1 MPDAT
6 RGVVLWGCENTVS
19 IAVITEATTMRNQ
32 ARPKPAQIPVATL
45 AGKLRTRLANGK
57 ALPPERALAEQYDV
71 KRHRVRQ
78 ALALLREQG
87 HLESSSRATAA
98 GGESLIRSTNPLE
111 VIELRLALEPALARL
126 AAVRA
131 TPLEIARIMRAATTP
146 SNVQRST
153 ADLVFHKLVAA
164 ASGNG
169 LAADL
174 YALLR
179 KVGSDSRVRVQSA
192 APACPN
198 RLAQRD
204 QEHHAVA
211 QAIAARDPESAD
223 AAMRAHLNAVH
234 RIILDRLVAANAA

>member
-1 MPDAT
+1 
-6 RGVVLWGCENTVS
+6 
-19 IAVITEATTMRNQ
+19 MRNQ
-32 ARPKPAQIPVATL
+32 RQPTTPPLPDIRGLISQ
-45 AGKLRTRLANGK
+45 LRKRLAAGE
-57 ALPPERALAEQYDV
+57 ALPAERALADQYAV

-78 ALALLREQG
+78 ALAVLREEG
-87 HLESSSRATAA
+87 ALDSSRRAGAA
-98 GGESLIRSTNPLE
+98 GGESMIRSTNPLE
-111 VIELRLALEPALARL
+111 VIEVRLALEPALARL

-131 TPLEIARIMRAATTP
+131 TPLEIARIIRAATTP
-146 SNVQRST
+146 PDMQRST
-153 ADLVFHKLVAA
+153 ADLAFHKLVAA

-179 KVGSDSRVRVQSA
+179 KVGSDSRVRVQSGA
-192 APACPN
+192 SACPN

-211 QAIAARDPESAD
+211 EAIAARDPEGAE

-234 RIILDRLVAANAA
+234 RVILNRLIAVNAA

>member
-1 MPDAT
+1 
-6 RGVVLWGCENTVS
+6 
-19 IAVITEATTMRNQ
+19 MRNQ
-32 ARPKPAQIPVATL
+32 AQPQAPDAAVLARHLRERL
-45 AGKLRTRLANGK
+45 AGGE
-57 ALPPERALAEQYDV
+57 ALPAERALAEQYAV

-87 HLESSSRATAA
+87 DIEPARRAGAA
-98 GGESLIRSTNPLE
+98 DGESLIRSTNPLE
-111 VIELRLALEPALARL
+111 VIEVRLALEPALARL

-146 SNVQRST
+146 SDMQRST

-179 KVGSDSRVRVQSA
+179 KVGSDARVRVQSS

-204 QEHHAVA
+204 QEHHGVA
-211 QAIAARDPESAD
+211 EAIAARDPEGAE
-223 AAMRAHLNAVH
+223 AAMRTHLNAVH
-234 RIILDRLVAANAA
+234 RIILNRLMAANAA

>member
-1 MPDAT
+1 
-6 RGVVLWGCENTVS
+6 
-19 IAVITEATTMRNQ
+19 MRNHIQ
-32 ARPKPAQIPVATL
+32 PEVIQRPAVGNL
-45 AGKLRTRLANGK
+45 ADQLRARLASGE
-57 ALPPERALAEQYDV
+57 ALPAERALAEQYAV

-87 HLESSSRATAA
+87 DLDSARRTGAA
-98 GGESLIRSTNPLE
+98 DGESLIRSTNPLE
-111 VIELRLALEPALARL
+111 VIEVRLALEPALARL

-146 SNVQRST
+146 SDVQRST
-153 ADLVFHKLVAA
+153 ADLVFHKLIAT

-174 YALLR
+174 YALVR
-179 KVGSDSRVRVQSA
+179 KVGSDSRVRVQSST
-192 APACPN
+192 PACPN

-211 QAIAARDPESAD
+211 EAIAARDPESAE

-234 RIILDRLVAANAA
+234 RIILNRLMAANAA

>member
-1 MPDAT
+1 MT
-6 RGVVLWGCENTVS
+6 RD
-19 IAVITEATTMRNQ
+19 
-32 ARPKPAQIPVATL
+32 TL
-45 AGKLRTRLANGK
+45 VGELRTRLARGE
-57 ALPPERALAEQYDV
+57 ALPAERALADLYGV

-78 ALALLREQG
+78 ALALLREHG
-87 HLESSSRATAA
+87 DLESSRRANAA
-98 GGESLIRSTNPLE
+98 GGEALIRSTNPLE

-131 TPLEIARIMRAATTP
+131 TPLEIARIVRAATTP
-146 SNVQRST
+146 SDMQRGS
-153 ADLVFHKLVAA
+153 ADLVFHKLIAA

-174 YALLR
+174 YTLLR
-179 KVGSDSRVRVQSA
+179 KVGADSRVRVQT
-192 APACPN
+192 PEPPCPN

-211 QAIAARDPESAD
+211 AAIAARDPECAE

-234 RIILDRLVAANAA
+234 RIILNRLIAANAA

>member
-1 MPDAT
+1 MPNHSRPQAT
-6 RGVVLWGCENTVS
+6 V
-19 IAVITEATTMRNQ
+19 EA
-32 ARPKPAQIPVATL
+32 PVAAL
-45 AGKLRTRLANGK
+45 ADELRARLSSGAG
-57 ALPPERALAEQYDV
+57 LPAERAIAEEYGV

-87 HLESSSRATAA
+87 ELDPSPRNGVTD
-98 GGESLIRSTNPLE
+98 GESLIRSTNPLE
-111 VIELRLALEPALARL
+111 VIELRLTLEPALARL

-146 SNVQRST
+146 ADMQRST
-153 ADLVFHKLVAA
+153 ADLVFHKLVAT

-179 KVGSDSRVRVQSA
+179 KVGADSRVRVQSSTSP
-192 APACPN
+192 APD

-211 QAIAARDPESAD
+211 EAIAARDPERAE
-223 AAMRAHLNAVH
+223 AAMRTHLEAVH
-234 RIILDRLVAANAA
+234 RIILNRLIAANAA

>member
-1 MPDAT
+1 MLNQSQPAAGELPDIDAI
-6 RGVVLWGCENTVS
+6 VS
-19 IAVITEATTMRNQ
+19 RLRERLA
-32 ARPKPAQIPVATL
+32 
-45 AGKLRTRLANGK
+45 AGKP
-57 ALPPERALAEQYDV
+57 LPAERAIAEEFAV

-87 HLESSSRATAA
+87 DLDSPRRTGAA

-146 SNVQRST
+146 PDMHRGT
-153 ADLVFHKLVAA
+153 ADLAFHKLVAA

-179 KVGSDSRVRVQSA
+179 KVGSDSRVRVQSTL
-192 APACPN
+192 PACPN

-204 QEHHAVA
+204 QEHRAVA
-211 QAIAARDPESAD
+211 EAIAARDPECAE
-223 AAMRAHLNAVH
+223 AAMRTHLNAVH
-234 RIILDRLVAANAA
+234 RVILNRLVATNAA

>member
-1 MPDAT
+1 
-6 RGVVLWGCENTVS
+6 
-19 IAVITEATTMRNQ
+19 MRNHAQPKPPAGPPAGTLVRELQ
-32 ARPKPAQIPVATL
+32 ARL
-45 AGKLRTRLANGK
+45 ARGE
-57 ALPPERALAEQYDV
+57 ALPAERALAQHYGV

-78 ALALLREQG
+78 ALAMLRAQG
-87 HLESSSRATAA
+87 DLDSSRRSGIAD
-98 GGESLIRSTNPLE
+98 GESLIRSTNPLE

-131 TPLEIARIMRAATTP
+131 TPLEIARITRAATTP
-146 SNVQRST
+146 SDMQRST
-153 ADLVFHKLVAA
+153 ADLAFHKLVAA

-179 KVGSDSRVRVQSA
+179 KVGSDARVRVQSSV
-192 APACPN
+192 PPCPD

-211 QAIAARDPESAD
+211 EAIAARDPERAE

-234 RIILDRLVAANAA
+234 RIILNRLMAANAA

>member
-1 MPDAT
+1 
-6 RGVVLWGCENTVS
+6 
-19 IAVITEATTMRNQ
+19 MRNH
-32 ARPKPAQIPVATL
+32 AQPQPLDAAALVRQ
-45 AGKLRTRLANGK
+45 LRDRLTSGE
-57 ALPPERALAEQYDV
+57 ALPAERALADQYGV

-87 HLESSSRATAA
+87 DLDSSRRSGGAN
-98 GGESLIRSTNPLE
+98 GESLIRSTNPLE
-111 VIELRLALEPALARL
+111 VIEVRLALEPALARL

-146 SNVQRST
+146 SDMQRST
-153 ADLVFHKLVAA
+153 ADLVFHRLVAA

-179 KVGSDSRVRVQSA
+179 KVGSDARVRVQTSA
-192 APACPN
+192 PPCPN

-204 QEHHAVA
+204 QEHHGVA
-211 QAIAARDPESAD
+211 EAIAARDPEGAE

-234 RIILDRLVAANAA
+234 RIILNRLLAANAA

>member
-1 MPDAT
+1 
-6 RGVVLWGCENTVS
+6 
-19 IAVITEATTMRNQ
+19 
-32 ARPKPAQIPVATL
+32 
-45 AGKLRTRLANGK
+45 
-57 ALPPERALAEQYDV
+57 
-71 KRHRVRQ
+71 
-78 ALALLREQG
+78 
-87 HLESSSRATAA
+87 
-98 GGESLIRSTNPLE
+98 
-111 VIELRLALEPALARL
+111 LEPALARL

-146 SNVQRST
+146 PDMQRST
-153 ADLVFHKLVAA
+153 ADLAFHKLVAA

-179 KVGSDSRVRVQSA
+179 KVGSDSRVRVQSGA
-192 APACPN
+192 TACPN

-211 QAIAARDPESAD
+211 EAIAARDPEGAE

-234 RIILDRLVAANAA
+234 RVILNRLIAANAA

>member
-1 MPDAT
+1 MLDHIQPAVTPAPD
-6 RGVVLWGCENTVS
+6 
-19 IAVITEATTMRNQ
+19 
-32 ARPKPAQIPVATL
+32 VAAL
-45 AGKLRTRLANGK
+45 AGELRARLAGGEE
-57 ALPPERALAEQYDV
+57 LPAERALAEQYAV

-78 ALALLREQG
+78 ALALLRDQG
-87 HLESSSRATAA
+87 DLDSTRRAGAA
-98 GGESLIRSTNPLE
+98 DGESLIRSTNPLE

-131 TPLEIARIMRAATTP
+131 TPLEISRILRSATTP
-146 SNVQRST
+146 SGMQRST

-179 KVGSDSRVRVQSA
+179 KVGADARVRVQSI
-192 APACPN
+192 APDCPD

-204 QEHHAVA
+204 LEHHAVA
-211 QAIAARDPESAD
+211 EAIAARDPECAE

-234 RIILDRLVAANAA
+234 RIVLNRLMAANAA

>member
-1 MPDAT
+1 MANQQQPETAFLPDVDALVG
-6 RGVVLWGCENTVS
+6 R
-19 IAVITEATTMRNQ
+19 
-32 ARPKPAQIPVATL
+32 
-45 AGKLRTRLANGK
+45 LRERLALGQP
-57 ALPPERALAEQYDV
+57 LPAERAIAEEYAV

-87 HLESSSRATAA
+87 DLDSSRRAATS

-131 TPLEIARIMRAATTP
+131 TPLEIARILRAATTP
-146 SNVQRST
+146 PDMQRST
-153 ADLVFHKLVAA
+153 ADLAFHKLVAA

-179 KVGSDSRVRVQSA
+179 KVGSDSRVRVQSTV
-192 APACPN
+192 PACPN

-211 QAIAARDPESAD
+211 EAIAARDPERAE
-223 AAMRAHLNAVH
+223 ATMRAHLNAVH
-234 RIILDRLVAANAA
+234 RVILNRLIAADAA

>member
-1 MPDAT
+1 MHNQTQPQISEIGADE
-6 RGVVLWGCENTVS
+6 L
-19 IAVITEATTMRNQ
+19 AVR
-32 ARPKPAQIPVATL
+32 
-45 AGKLRTRLANGK
+45 LRQRLAAGE
-57 ALPPERALAEQYDV
+57 ALPAERAIADEYAV

-78 ALALLREQG
+78 ALAQLREQG
-87 HLESSSRATAA
+87 DLDATRRPGAV

-131 TPLEIARIMRAATTP
+131 TPLEIARILRAATTP
-146 SNVQRST
+146 PGMQRST
-153 ADLVFHKLVAA
+153 ADLAFHKLLAA

-179 KVGSDSRVRVQSA
+179 KVGSDSRVRVQTTV
-192 APACPN
+192 PAFPD
-198 RLAQRD
+198 RVAQRD

-211 QAIAARDPESAD
+211 EAIAARDPEGAE
-223 AAMRAHLNAVH
+223 AAMRAHLHAVH
-234 RIILDRLVAANAA
+234 RIILGRLVASDAA

>member
-1 MPDAT
+1 MPNQSRPRHPKEAPAA
-6 RGVVLWGCENTVS
+6 
-19 IAVITEATTMRNQ
+19 AVI
-32 ARPKPAQIPVATL
+32 ARE
-45 AGKLRTRLANGK
+45 LRVRLADG
-57 ALPPERALAEQYDV
+57 APLPAERALAEEYGV

-87 HLESSSRATAA
+87 DLDPSPRT
-98 GGESLIRSTNPLE
+98 GGTDGESLIRSTNPLE
-111 VIELRLALEPALARL
+111 VIELRLTLEPALARL

-146 SNVQRST
+146 SDMQRSS
-153 ADLVFHKLVAA
+153 ADLAFHKLVAT

-179 KVGSDSRVRVQSA
+179 KVGADARVRVQSSA
-192 APACPN
+192 APCPD
-198 RLAQRD
+198 RLVQRD

-211 QAIAARDPESAD
+211 EAIASRDPERAE
-223 AAMRAHLNAVH
+223 ATMRAHLEAVH
-234 RIILDRLVAANAA
+234 RIILNRLIAANAA

>member
-1 MPDAT
+1 
-6 RGVVLWGCENTVS
+6 
-19 IAVITEATTMRNQ
+19 MRNQ
-32 ARPKPAQIPVATL
+32 RQPESNIELDLGALVYR
-45 AGKLRTRLANGK
+45 LRERLATGEF
-57 ALPPERALAEQYDV
+57 LPAERAMAGQYAV

-87 HLESSSRATAA
+87 DLDTSRRTSSA

-131 TPLEIARIMRAATTP
+131 TPLEIARILRAATPPTDM
-146 SNVQRST
+146 QRST
-153 ADLVFHKLVAA
+153 ADLAFHKLVAT

-179 KVGSDSRVRVQSA
+179 KVGSDSRVRVQTTA
-192 APACPN
+192 LACPN

-211 QAIAARDPESAD
+211 KAIAARDPERAE
-223 AAMRAHLNAVH
+223 AAMRAHLNEVH
-234 RIILDRLVAANAA
+234 RVILNRLIAFNAA

>member
-1 MPDAT
+1 MIRIAKHRGSNDMCNQRQPEADRKPDMGT
-6 RGVVLWGCENTVS
+6 LVS
-19 IAVITEATTMRNQ
+19 RLR
-32 ARPKPAQIPVATL
+32 ARLV
-45 AGKLRTRLANGK
+45 AGKV
-57 ALPPERALAEQYDV
+57 LPAERAIAEEYAV

-87 HLESSSRATAA
+87 DLDATRRTGPA

-146 SNVQRST
+146 PDMQRST
-153 ADLVFHKLVAA
+153 ADLAFHKLVAA

-174 YALLR
+174 YTLLR
-179 KVGSDSRVRVQSA
+179 KVGSDSRVRVQST

-204 QEHHAVA
+204 QEHRAVA
-211 QAIAARDPESAD
+211 EAIAARDPECAE
-223 AAMRAHLNAVH
+223 AVMRAHLNAVH
-234 RIILDRLVAANAA
+234 RVILNRLMAANAA

>member
-1 MPDAT
+1 
-6 RGVVLWGCENTVS
+6 
-19 IAVITEATTMRNQ
+19 MRNQ
-32 ARPKPAQIPVATL
+32 AQPQAPDVATL
-45 AGKLRTRLANGK
+45 ARRLRDRLASGE
-57 ALPPERALAEQYDV
+57 ALPAERALAEQYAV

-87 HLESSSRATAA
+87 DIEPARRAGTAD
-98 GGESLIRSTNPLE
+98 GESLIRSTNPLE
-111 VIELRLALEPALARL
+111 VIEVRLAVEPALARL

-146 SNVQRST
+146 SDMQRST

-179 KVGSDSRVRVQSA
+179 KVGSDARVRVQSS

-204 QEHHAVA
+204 QEHHGVA
-211 QAIAARDPESAD
+211 EAIAARDPEGAE
-223 AAMRAHLNAVH
+223 AAMRTHLNAVH
-234 RIILDRLVAANAA
+234 RIILNRLMAANAA

>member
-1 MPDAT
+1 MLNQSQPSAGELPDIDAI
-6 RGVVLWGCENTVS
+6 VS
-19 IAVITEATTMRNQ
+19 RLRERLA
-32 ARPKPAQIPVATL
+32 
-45 AGKLRTRLANGK
+45 AGKP
-57 ALPPERALAEQYDV
+57 LPAERAIAEEFAV

-87 HLESSSRATAA
+87 DLDSPRRTGTS

-146 SNVQRST
+146 PDMQRGT
-153 ADLVFHKLVAA
+153 ADLAFHKLVAA

-179 KVGSDSRVRVQSA
+179 KVGSDSRVRVQSTL
-192 APACPN
+192 PACPN

-204 QEHHAVA
+204 QEHRAVA
-211 QAIAARDPESAD
+211 EAIAARDPECAE
-223 AAMRAHLNAVH
+223 AAMRTHLNAVH
-234 RIILDRLVAANAA
+234 RVILNRLVATNAA

>member
-1 MPDAT
+1 
-6 RGVVLWGCENTVS
+6 
-19 IAVITEATTMRNQ
+19 MRNQ
-32 ARPKPAQIPVATL
+32 AQPQAPDAATL
-45 AGKLRTRLANGK
+45 ARRLRDRLANGE
-57 ALPPERALAEQYDV
+57 ALPAERALAEQYAV

-87 HLESSSRATAA
+87 DLDSSRRTGVAD
-98 GGESLIRSTNPLE
+98 GESLIRSTNPLE
-111 VIELRLALEPALARL
+111 VIEVRLALEPALARL

-146 SNVQRST
+146 ADMQRST

-179 KVGSDSRVRVQSA
+179 KVGADARVRVQSS

-204 QEHHAVA
+204 QEHHGVA
-211 QAIAARDPESAD
+211 EAIAARDPERAE

-234 RIILDRLVAANAA
+234 RIILNRLMAADAA

>member
-1 MPDAT
+1 
-6 RGVVLWGCENTVS
+6 
-19 IAVITEATTMRNQ
+19 MRNQ
-32 ARPKPAQIPVATL
+32 TQPESETYLDIGAL
-45 AGKLRTRLANGK
+45 ANRLRERLASGN
-57 ALPPERALAEQYDV
+57 ALPAERAIAEEYAV

-87 HLESSSRATAA
+87 DLDSTRRAGAA

-131 TPLEIARIMRAATTP
+131 TPLEIARILRAATTP
-146 SNVQRST
+146 PDMQRST
-153 ADLVFHKLVAA
+153 ADLAFHKLVAA

-179 KVGSDSRVRVQSA
+179 KVGSDSRVRVQSTV
-192 APACPN
+192 PACPN

-211 QAIAARDPESAD
+211 EAIAARDPESAE

-234 RIILDRLVAANAA
+234 RVILNRLVAANAA

>member
-1 MPDAT
+1 
-6 RGVVLWGCENTVS
+6 
-19 IAVITEATTMRNQ
+19 MRNQ
-32 ARPKPAQIPVATL
+32 KKPTTPRTIDVGTL
-45 AGKLRTRLANGK
+45 VRRLRERLSTGEV
-57 ALPPERALAEQYDV
+57 LPAERAVALQYAV

-87 HLESSSRATAA
+87 DLDSSRRTSSA

-146 SNVQRST
+146 PDMQRST
-153 ADLVFHKLVAA
+153 ADLAFHKLVAA

-211 QAIAARDPESAD
+211 EAIAARNPERAE

-234 RIILDRLVAANAA
+234 LVILNRLTAADAA

>member
-1 MPDAT
+1 MPNQDQPDAIH
-6 RGVVLWGCENTVS
+6 G
-19 IAVITEATTMRNQ
+19 
-32 ARPKPAQIPVATL
+32 PPVAAL
-45 AGKLRTRLANGK
+45 AGELRARLASGEV
-57 ALPPERALAEQYDV
+57 LPAERALAEQYRV
-71 KRHRVRQ
+71 KRHRIRQ
-78 ALALLREQG
+78 ALALLREYG
-87 HLESSSRATAA
+87 DLDSSRRTSIAD
-98 GGESLIRSTNPLE
+98 GESLIRSTNPLE
-111 VIELRLALEPALARL
+111 VIEVRLALEPALARL

-131 TPLEIARIMRAATTP
+131 SPLEIARILRAATTAP
-146 SNVQRST
+146 DMQRST

-179 KVGSDSRVRVQSA
+179 KVGSDSRVRVQSSV
-192 APACPN
+192 PPCPN

-211 QAIAARDPESAD
+211 EAIAARDPERAE

-234 RIILDRLVAANAA
+234 RIILNRLTAASAA